1 MVPNVSIISTPI
13 NEQTHPNKT
22 YKAVVDERL
31 VIGQNVYKNRINNY
45 VDDLDAIE
53 QTIYFILGT
62 ERYQFPIY
70 SWNYGVELI
79 DLFGKPMPYV
89 KAELPER
96 IKEAL
101 TMDERISDVIDFEFK
116 KNGKKLGVSFTVVT
130 TAGNISS
137 ELEVEV

>member
-1 MVPNVSIISTPI
+1 MIPNIDILTSPI
-13 NEQTHPNKT
+13 ESKEYPNRT
-22 YKAVVDERL
+22 YKAVFSNVNFNKND
-31 VIGQNVYKNRINNY
+31 VYKNRINGY
-45 VDDLDAIE
+45 TDDLDALK
-53 QTIYFILGT
+53 QTIYLILNT
-62 ERYQFPIY
+62 ERYKFPIY
-70 SWNYGVELI
+70 SWDYGVELYN
-79 DLFGKPMPYV
+79 LFGKPMPYV

>member
-1 MVPNVSIISTPI
+1 MVPDVSILSTHI
-13 NEQTHPNKT
+13 TEQTHPNKT
-22 YKAVVDERL
+22 YRAVVDERL
-31 VIGQNVYKNRINNY
+31 VIGQNVYKNRINSY

-62 ERYQFPIY
+62 ERYKFPIY

-101 TMDERISDVIDFEFK
+101 TMDERISDVTDFEFK
-116 KNGKKLGVSFTVVT
+116 QNGKKLVVSFTVVT

>member
-62 ERYQFPIY
+62 ETYQFPIY
-70 SWNYGVELI
+70 SWNYGVASI
-79 DLFGKPMPYV
+79 DLLGKPMPYV

>member
-116 KNGKKLGVSFTVVT
+116 V
-130 TAGNISS
+130 
-137 ELEVEV
+137 LE